1 MFFELRQYHIRPG
14 QRENWVKCME
24 EEIIPFQVKMGMV
37 ILGSFVGEEDQ
48 SVYVWIR
55 RFENEPERKRLYDAV
70 YQSDYWKNEISPRV
84 PNDDRPRADQGH
96 APARHAALG
105 HPVAMPLTFE
115 KLHPH
120 FAAEV
125 GPVDLRRVHDP
136 ETLAEIRAGMDEYAV
151 LVFRDQPFADDEQ
164 IAFAQRLDGELHT
177 RTGSAALKKSRLGNE
192 ALGDISNV
200 DENGDLLQSD
210 DRRRMYG
217 LGNRLWHTDASFQD
231 PPGRYSMLS
240 ARIIP
245 PVDAD
250 TEFADTRAAYDALP
264 SSMKARIEGLRVHHS
279 ITHSRQMLGFEFS
292 KEEEEKLVGAVHP
305 LARTIPRSNRRS
317 LYVASHASK
326 IMDWPVPEGRL
337 LLHDLIEHATQPE
350 FVYRHAWRVGDL
362 VIWDNRATM
371 HRARP
376 FDDAKY
382 RRELRRVTTLD
393 LPEPAASTAS
403 R

>member
-1 MFFELRQYHIRPG
+1 
-14 QRENWVKCME
+14 
-24 EEIIPFQVKMGMV
+24 
-37 ILGSFVGEEDQ
+37 
-48 SVYVWIR
+48 
-55 RFENEPERKRLYDAV
+55 
-70 YQSDYWKNEISPRV
+70 
-84 PNDDRPRADQGH
+84 
-96 APARHAALG
+96 
-105 HPVAMPLTFE
+105 MPLTFE

-125 GPVDLRRVHDP
+125 GPIDLRRVRDP

-177 RTGSAALKKSRLGNE
+177 KTGSAALKKNRFGND

-200 DENGDLLQSD
+200 DENGDVLKSD

-264 SSMKARIEGLRVHHS
+264 ASMKAQIEGLRVHHS
-279 ITHSRQMLGFEFS
+279 IAHSRQTLGFEFS

-305 LARTIPRSNRRS
+305 LARTIPRSKRRS

-337 LLHDLIEHATQPE
+337 LLHDLVEHATQPE
-350 FVYRHAWRVGDL
+350 FVYRHAWRLGDL

-393 LPEPAASTAS
+393 IPAPATSPATH
-403 R
+403 